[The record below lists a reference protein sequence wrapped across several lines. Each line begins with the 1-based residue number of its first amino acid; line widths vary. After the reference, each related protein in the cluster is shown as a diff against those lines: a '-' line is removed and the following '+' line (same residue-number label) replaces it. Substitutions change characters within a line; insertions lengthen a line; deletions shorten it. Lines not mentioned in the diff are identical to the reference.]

1 MKLLL
6 EHMKVAS
13 IGCRDVVAS
22 IGCRDVVVS
31 VGCRDILEL
40 CQTSIIGLSCDDS

>member
-1 MKLLL
+1 MEIMLMKLLL
-6 EHMKVAS
+6 EHMK
-13 IGCRDVVAS
+13 VAS

-40 CQTSIIGLSCDDS
+40 CQISIIELSCDDS